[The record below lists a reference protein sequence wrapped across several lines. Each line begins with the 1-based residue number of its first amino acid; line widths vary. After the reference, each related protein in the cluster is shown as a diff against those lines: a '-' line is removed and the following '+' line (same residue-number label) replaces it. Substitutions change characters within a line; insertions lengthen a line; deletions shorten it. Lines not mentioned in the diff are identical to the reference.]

1 MKEVGDRVGERFDQC
16 ERTGNADA
24 AGQQVSDAERD
35 GEVHYSEAGSF
46 RETQSK
52 WQPHVVLLDALV
64 TKLSNDRLSV
74 HLIVPITSIVST

>member
-1 MKEVGDRVGERFDQC
+1 
-16 ERTGNADA
+16 
-24 AGQQVSDAERD
+24 
-35 GEVHYSEAGSF
+35 VHYSKAGRL

-52 WQPHVVLLDALV
+52 WYAHDVLLDALV